1 MYISISGIVFGRRGV
16 GIYIRSGRRMILVI
30 VLGEMCIIIVIG
42 ISTSIRR
49 EIIII
54 RGSVVVFVAIAV
66 VGCRSSAVIIV
77 VICVIVSIMF

>member
-66 VGCRSSAVIIV
+66 VGCISSAVIIV